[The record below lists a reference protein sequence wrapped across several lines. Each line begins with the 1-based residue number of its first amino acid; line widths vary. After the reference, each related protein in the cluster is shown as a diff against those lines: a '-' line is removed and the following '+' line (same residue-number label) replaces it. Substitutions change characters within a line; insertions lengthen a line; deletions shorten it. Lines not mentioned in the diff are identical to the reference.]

1 MAVPKY
7 YEFFSSVLYA
17 LEDGK
22 TKHVKE
28 IREYADALKV
38 SEEDRRELLPS
49 KTQRVSDNRVNW
61 AITYLRKAELIERV
75 ARGKYKMTPRGLQA
89 LQDRK
94 EHVDLSY
101 LNQFESFREFQGAD
115 YPAAGT
121 SGTENAQEG
130 TPQDNLNASFE
141 QINKELSANLLSEIM
156 DRSPAFFERMVV
168 HLLLKMGYGSA
179 LEDGIVTGYSGD
191 EGIDGIIRED
201 KLGFSSIYI
210 QAKRWT
216 EEKPIG
222 RPEIQKFVGALAG
235 QGAQKG
241 LFITTGTFTKEARS
255 YVEKQL
261 STKVVLVD
269 GEKLTKLMIEY
280 NLGVSVETVY
290 TIKKIDT
297 DFFQRRK
304 RLKDKTMRAGTQ
316 GQCCYP
322 KQNFD
327 RKTLLFSAFPNA
339 PKSPK
344 TLCKSMK
351 KWYNTLVPIIRKFR
365 LLGALLPGIVSRK
378 NYRFAKKRK
387 CVFWPI

>member
-7 YEFFSSVLYA
+7 NEFFSPVLRA

-22 TKHVKE
+22 IKRALE
-28 IREYADALKV
+28 IRKYALNYLNV
-38 SEEDRRELLPS
+38 SEEDRKQMLPS
-49 KTQRVSDNRVNW
+49 NTQRLVDNRATW
-61 AITYLRKAELIERV
+61 AITYLCKANLIERV
-75 ARGKYKMTPRGLQA
+75 AKGKYKITNTGIQVLHEKK
-89 LQDRK
+89 D
-94 EHVDLSY
+94 HVELKDLYQFDSFRQFINTDTMSEEKKDLSKSSV
-101 LNQFESFREFQGAD
+101 LED
-115 YPAAGT
+115 L
-121 SGTENAQEG
+121 QEG
-130 TPQDNLNASFE
+130 TPQDNLNASME

-156 DRSPAFFERMVV
+156 ERSPAFFEKMVV
-168 HLLLKMGYGSA
+168 QLLLKMGYGSA
-179 LEDGIVTGYSGD
+179 LEDGFVTGCSGD

-210 QAKRWT
+210 QAKRWA
-216 EEKPIG
+216 EDKAIG

-297 DFFQRRK
+297 DFFSEEN
-304 RLKDKTMRAGTQ
+304 D
-316 GQCCYP
+316 
-322 KQNFD
+322 
-327 RKTLLFSAFPNA
+327 
-339 PKSPK
+339 
-344 TLCKSMK
+344 
-351 KWYNTLVPIIRKFR
+351 
-365 LLGALLPGIVSRK
+365 
-378 NYRFAKKRK
+378 
-387 CVFWPI
+387 